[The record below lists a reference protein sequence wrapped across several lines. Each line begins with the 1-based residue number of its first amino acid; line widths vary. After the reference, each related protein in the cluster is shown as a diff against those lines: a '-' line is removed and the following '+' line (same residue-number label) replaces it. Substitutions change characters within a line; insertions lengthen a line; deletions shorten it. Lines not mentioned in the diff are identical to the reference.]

1 MQIKNT
7 PGYLDPYSKL
17 EQTEKNKAARLSA
30 ERKNGEAATNS
41 GDTQTLSAAGKLHAE
56 AYSMA
61 LNSPDARAEKVA
73 RLKELVDNG
82 EYTIDTKQIA
92 LNLLKEDTELL
103 GL

>member
-17 EQTEKNKAARLSA
+17 EQAEKNKAARLSA

-61 LNSPDARAEKVA
+61 LNSPDGAEKVA

-82 EYTIDTKQIA
+82 ENTWTIDTK
-92 LNLLKEDTELL
+92 K
-103 GL
+103 